1 MDTTALKMVDQL
13 GLLEDQIDAL
23 QEQAEDLKSK
33 NQVAGCWHL
42 QRQHVRHHG
51 QADP

>member
-33 NQVAGCWHL
+33 IKLLGAGTYKIGRASC
-42 QRQHVRHHG
+42 RERV
-51 QADP
+51 